1 MNNQS
6 KHVKLHIGSMITL
19 RALKKHLDDN
29 KIPYLIKNFS
39 NVSKTTGFAD
49 LYDDNELFVLEE
61 HLTQA
66 KEILKQFLGE

>member
-61 HLTQA
+61 HLTEA